1 MKVAEIRDI
10 ESVALR
16 DQIETR
22 RQELFNLRLQ
32 WYANTLED
40 PNQMRM
46 IRKDIARM
54 LTVIREREL
63 AAIHISQEGEGN
75 A

>member
-1 MKVAEIRDI
+1 MKIAEIRDM
-10 ESVALR
+10 ELTALH
-16 DQIETR
+16 DQIEVR

-40 PNQMRM
+40 PNQMRV

-54 LTVIREREL
+54 LTVMREREL
-63 AAIHISQEGEGN
+63 AAIHVGKEGEGN